1 MEVSFD
7 EEGVSIQLPSGTVR
21 LEGGWTRLKL
31 PHWEAELWGD
41 PRDLAKLANL
51 IITGGLRE
59 EDVNLLKTV
68 SEFSHGRQT
77 ALVNMFVSGR
87 YDTLKSFIETTRT
100 YDEFERRGFHYF
112 EGSHQL
118 LLVTGTLITFLENG
132 GIKVGYAD
140 TEIEKFN
147 EWLQK
152 GSVEAKEYGCTL
164 LKRDGEILEAAE
176 KHLPQHAEAIRTLR
190 LVSEFSRIKQARI
203 LKQMEGGRL
212 SEAQVSKYRRDL
224 EERKASREKRREY
237 RMVARKFWCEHMYLH
252 KDKQELLIE
261 TSYPLI
267 FVLVKFGTLDGCKVF
282 EVEIERIK
290 RDRRLYPDLD
300 QIIGQWVK
308 TGRIS
313 KSRYVSVKELKRED
327 MLSPLYYEALVEA
340 MGKLEE
346 PYQSQLQSLLVFS
359 KLLAPRYEG
368 DSL

>member
-7 EEGVSIQLPSGTVR
+7 EEGVSVQLPSEPLR
-21 LEGGWTRLKL
+21 LEGGWIRLKL
-31 PHWEAELWGD
+31 PRWGLELWGN
-41 PRDLAKLANL
+41 PEDLAKLANL
-51 IITGGLRE
+51 IIAGRLRE
-59 EDVNLLKTV
+59 GDISLLKTIGG
-68 SEFSHGRQT
+68 FSYQRQAT
-77 ALVNMFVSGR
+77 LVNMFVNGR
-87 YDTLKSFIETTRT
+87 YDTLKSFIETTRN

-118 LLVTGTLITFLENG
+118 LLETGTLITFLENG
-132 GIKVGYAD
+132 GIKVGYAG

-152 GSVEAKEYGCTL
+152 GSVEAKEYGRTL

-190 LVSEFSRIKQARI
+190 LVSEFSWMKQARI
-203 LKQMEGGRL
+203 LTQMERGRL
-212 SEAQVSKYRRDL
+212 SGAQVSKYRRDL

-237 RMVARKFWCEHMYLH
+237 RMLAREFWCEHMYLH

-261 TSYPLI
+261 TSYSRI

-282 EVEIERIK
+282 EVKIERIE
-290 RDRRLYPDLD
+290 RGRRLYPDLD
-300 QIIGQWVK
+300 QIIGQWMK

-327 MLSPLYYEALVEA
+327 MLSSPYYEALVEA

-346 PYQSQLQSLLVFS
+346 PYQSQLKSLLVFS
-359 KLLAPRYEG
+359 RLQPSDPEI
-368 DSL
+368 